1 MHILLGLF
9 IAAALVYFW
18 ARGFLIVAI
27 MGTLATVPLF
37 VIALENR
44 ALEGL
49 VISSAA
55 LAIVWAPRY
64 LRQRAARPLMR
75 PLAEVEREHVLAV
88 LDTCGGNQA
97 EAARV
102 LGLARNTLWRRLRAY
117 GTESRRT

>member
-64 LRQRAARPLMR
+64 LRQRAARP
-75 PLAEVEREHVLAV
+75 VN
-88 LDTCGGNQA
+88 GGQQ
-97 EAARV
+97 ARV
-102 LGLARNTLWRRLRAY
+102 ADRYHPLR
-117 GTESRRT
+117 